1 MPDVKL
7 TENLIKTLKFERRIY
22 GGLLKLA
29 EKKTEYLVSNDTSLL
44 SEINEEEGK
53 LVEQSKQLARV
64 REQYAEKLNTALGL
78 QAGTPLEEAE
88 KHLPEPQAVQLAD
101 TRKKLKE
108 TVMKLMIRNGI
119 NQKLIENALE
129 YINFNLELLAA
140 PAPEA
145 SVYGKTGAEVSSGGK
160 RSMLDIRY

>member
-1 MPDVKL
+1 MWNRASSLPGCVSNMP
-7 TENLIKTLKFERRIY
+7 
-22 GGLLKLA
+22 
-29 EKKTEYLVSNDTSLL
+29 KTEHSPR
-44 SEINEEEGK
+44 
-53 LVEQSKQLARV
+53 LASRHS
-64 REQYAEKLNTALGL
+64 
-78 QAGTPLEEAE
+78 LEEAE
-88 KHLPEPQAVQLAD
+88 KHLPEPQAAQLAD

-108 TVMKLMIRNGI
+108 TVMKLVIRNGI